1 MSRLGRLPN
10 LITFLNV
17 IFGFAAVA
25 SLIQGVT
32 PDGVQTQAVGRAA
45 WFILIAALLDA
56 MDGKL
61 ARAIGHQSEFG
72 KELDSLSD
80 AVSFGLA
87 PSVLLYTLEFRHWAE
102 RGELFGLAG
111 FLISAMPLTFGCFRL
126 ARFNVE
132 TVVEGKKSAHFAGL
146 PIPAS
151 AGLIVS
157 YVLFFLDINNELG
170 SASASIQSYPSWQ
183 PGILPLALVASFLMI
198 SRVRFEGMPYFSLR
212 QGNRN
217 LTRLV
222 LFVSLVGSILFLQA
236 KALFPAASAYLVW
249 SLAKHLK
256 GQPDPAM
263 DVEDEDGDWTDN
275 RHL

>member
-25 SLIQGVT
+25 ALIRYGAE
-32 PDGVQTQAVGRAA
+32 PAGVGRAA

-87 PSVLLYTLEFRHWAE
+87 PSVLLYTLEFRNWAE
-102 RGELFGLAG
+102 RGDLFGLAG

-132 TVVEGKKSAHFAGL
+132 TVVEGKKSSHFAGL

-157 YVLFFLDINNELG
+157 YVLFGLDLSGEV
-170 SASASIQSYPSWQ
+170 WQ
-183 PGILPLALVASFLMI
+183 PGLLPLTLVASFLMI

-212 QGNRN
+212 QGGRN
-217 LTRLV
+217 LTRLL
-222 LFVSLVGSILFLQA
+222 LFVSVVASILFLQA
-236 KALFPAASAYLVW
+236 KALFPAASAYLLW
-249 SLAKHLK
+249 SLVQHLK
-256 GQPDPAM
+256 RQPDPAL
-263 DVEDEDGDWTDN
+263 DADEDEEEWTDKP
-275 RHL
+275 HL

>member
-1 MSRLGRLPN
+1 MSRLARLPN

-25 SLIQGVT
+25 SLIRYGAE
-32 PDGVQTQAVGRAA
+32 PAGLHRAA
-45 WFILIAALLDA
+45 WFIVIAALLDS

-61 ARAIGHQSEFG
+61 ARAIGRQSEFG

-87 PSVLLYTLEFRHWAE
+87 PSVLLYTMEFSAWSE
-102 RGELFGLAG
+102 KGDLFGLAG
-111 FLISAMPLTFGCFRL
+111 FLIASLPLTFGCFRL

-132 TVVEGKKSAHFAGL
+132 TVVEGKKNSHFAGL
-146 PIPAS
+146 PIPAA

-157 YVLFFLDINNELG
+157 YVLFCLDLFGEV
-170 SASASIQSYPSWQ
+170 WQ
-183 PGILPLALVASFLMI
+183 PGILPITLVASFLMV

-217 LTRLV
+217 LTRLT
-222 LFVSLVGSILFLQA
+222 LFTAIIGSVLFLQA
-236 KALFPAASAYLVW
+236 KALFPAAVLYLGY
-249 SLAKHLK
+249 SLVQHLRRE
-256 GQPDPAM
+256 PEILDDDDA
-263 DVEDEDGDWTDN
+263 EEWTDHT
-275 RHL
+275 RF

>member
-1 MSRLGRLPN
+1 MNQLGRLPN

-25 SLIQGVT
+25 SLIRYGAE
-32 PDGVQTQAVGRAA
+32 PAGVGRAA

-61 ARAIGHQSEFG
+61 ARAIGRQSEFG

-87 PSVLLYTLEFRHWAE
+87 PSVLLYTMEFSNWSE
-102 RGELFGLAG
+102 RGDIFGLAG
-111 FLISAMPLTFGCFRL
+111 FLLAALPLTFGCYRL

-132 TVVEGKKSAHFAGL
+132 TSVEGKKNSHFAGL
-146 PIPAS
+146 PIPAA

-157 YVLFFLDINNELG
+157 YVLFCLDLFGEV
-170 SASASIQSYPSWQ
+170 WR
-183 PGILPLALVASFLMI
+183 PGILPLTLVASFLMI

-212 QGNRN
+212 QGHRN
-217 LTRLV
+217 LTRLT
-222 LFVSLVGSILFLQA
+222 LFVLTVGSILFLQA
-236 KALFPAASAYLVW
+236 MALLPAALGYIGYSIVQ
-249 SLAKHLK
+249 HLRRE
-256 GQPDPAM
+256 PA
-263 DVEDEDGDWTDN
+263 VVLEDEDEGEGDEWTDHT
-275 RHL
+275 RF

>member
-25 SLIQGVT
+25 ALIRYGNT
-32 PDGVQTQAVGRAA
+32 PDGISRAA

-87 PSVLLYTLEFRHWAE
+87 PSVLLYTMEFKDWAE
-102 RGELFGLAG
+102 RGDLMGLAG
-111 FLISAMPLTFGCFRL
+111 FLVAAMPLTFGCFRL

-132 TVVEGKKSAHFAGL
+132 TVVEGKKSSHFAGL

-157 YVLFFLDINNELG
+157 YVLFCREFWDEV
-170 SASASIQSYPSWQ
+170 WQ
-183 PGILPLALVASFLMI
+183 PGILPLTLLASFLMI

-217 LTRLV
+217 LTRLL
-222 LFVSLVGSILFLQA
+222 LFFSVVGSILFLQA
-236 KALFPAASAYLVW
+236 KALFPAAAFYLLW
-249 SLAKHLK
+249 SLVQHMKR
-256 GQPDPAM
+256 QPDPTL
-263 DVEDEDGDWTDN
+263 DVDDDEEWSDN
-275 RHL
+275 RHH